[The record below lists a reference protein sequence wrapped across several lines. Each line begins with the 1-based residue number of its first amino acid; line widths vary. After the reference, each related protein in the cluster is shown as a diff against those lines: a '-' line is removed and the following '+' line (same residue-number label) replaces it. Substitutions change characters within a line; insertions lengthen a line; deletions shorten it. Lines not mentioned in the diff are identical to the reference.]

1 MSEDSLGPVGSDE
14 GPPGIRLAPVHLTL
28 CLIRFGSREVRLAS
42 SPVCGG
48 EYRAAGL
55 VTKMV

>member
-1 MSEDSLGPVGSDE
+1 MSEDSLGPAGSDE
-14 GPPGIRLAPVHLTL
+14 GPPGIRLVPVHLTL

-48 EYRAAGL
+48 EY
-55 VTKMV
+55 